1 MSTTRQ
7 WLRLLLR
14 FYINWE
20 LAFAIALHGREKLDE
35 AGLADK
41 TDLAIV
47 SNQQMHLLQLDPK
60 DLGVN
65 PAPISA
71 LRGGDVL

>member
-1 MSTTRQ
+1 MVETFAKVLHQLGTR
-7 WLRLLLR
+7 R
-14 FYINWE
+14 
-20 LAFAIALHGREKLDE
+20 AIALHGREKLDE